1 MHDSSNSTMLVLIF
15 IFFPARVTLFIILTA
30 HLFLEYYEVAADA
43 TLIPLSHYSRWHF
56 DLSIVS

>member
-43 TLIPLSHYSRWHF
+43 TLMPLSHYSR
-56 DLSIVS
+56 